1 MLGVL
6 QFAWGFKIAI
16 PNFTHHLLFGLNGLS
31 MFFLI
36 LTVFLSCICLFLNF
50 EKPYKYND
58 FNFLL
63 WILQIILVLFFTTTD
78 LVIFF
83 TCFELSLIPIF
94 LIILIWGSSV
104 RRVLASYYFY
114 VYTGLGAVLMIIGI
128 CLIVF
133 ECGTTNMLI
142 LQLHKFNGHKQIM
155 LFFFFFWGFA
165 IKIPMFPFHLWL
177 PEAHVEAPT
186 EGSILL
192 AGLLLKLGGYGF
204 IKILISY
211 FPVACI
217 YYSPLVY
224 GMCIASIILTSFE
237 ALVQNDFKRL
247 IAYTSVSHMNF
258 AVLGIFSQT
267 IQGLVC
273 AVILML
279 AHGLVSSGLF
289 AVVGMIYERYS
300 SRQIEYY
307 GGLIIGMPLLGT
319 FFFIMTL
326 GNFGFPLT
334 LNFVGELLILAS
346 LAHTNLFV
354 LFASAIGLFLSV
366 AYSIILYNK
375 LMFGNV
381 KPFIR
386 KIKDVTLFEFNSLLS
401 LTLGCL
407 FFGIWPMSVIEPL
420 YMTLS
425 LVLLRF

>member
-1 MLGVL
+1 M
-6 QFAWGFKIAI
+6 
-16 PNFTHHLLFGLNGLS
+16 
-31 MFFLI
+31 
-36 LTVFLSCICLFLNF
+36 
-50 EKPYKYND
+50 
-58 FNFLL
+58 
-63 WILQIILVLFFTTTD
+63 QIILVLFFTTTD

-289 AVVGMIYERYS
+289 AVVGMIY
-300 SRQIEYY
+300 
-307 GGLIIGMPLLGT
+307 
-319 FFFIMTL
+319 
-326 GNFGFPLT
+326 
-334 LNFVGELLILAS
+334 
-346 LAHTNLFV
+346 
-354 LFASAIGLFLSV
+354 
-366 AYSIILYNK
+366 
-375 LMFGNV
+375 
-381 KPFIR
+381 
-386 KIKDVTLFEFNSLLS
+386 
-401 LTLGCL
+401 
-407 FFGIWPMSVIEPL
+407 
-420 YMTLS
+420 
-425 LVLLRF
+425 

>member
-1 MLGVL
+1 MSIKYLYIIMVIMSVINVCVANTQWSRKVFLLNNIFLFLVTLSFWVFYNKMLGVL

-177 PEAHVEAPT
+177 P
-186 EGSILL
+186 
-192 AGLLLKLGGYGF
+192 
-204 IKILISY
+204 
-211 FPVACI
+211 
-217 YYSPLVY
+217 
-224 GMCIASIILTSFE
+224 
-237 ALVQNDFKRL
+237 
-247 IAYTSVSHMNF
+247 
-258 AVLGIFSQT
+258 
-267 IQGLVC
+267 
-273 AVILML
+273 
-279 AHGLVSSGLF
+279 
-289 AVVGMIYERYS
+289 
-300 SRQIEYY
+300 
-307 GGLIIGMPLLGT
+307 
-319 FFFIMTL
+319 
-326 GNFGFPLT
+326 
-334 LNFVGELLILAS
+334 
-346 LAHTNLFV
+346 
-354 LFASAIGLFLSV
+354 
-366 AYSIILYNK
+366 
-375 LMFGNV
+375 
-381 KPFIR
+381 
-386 KIKDVTLFEFNSLLS
+386 
-401 LTLGCL
+401 
-407 FFGIWPMSVIEPL
+407 
-420 YMTLS
+420 
-425 LVLLRF
+425 